1 LSGYETDVT
10 RALTAA
16 IDVLAGGVDD
26 LSRQGD
32 PFGVGESIV
41 RPLRDLMEIRRRIEE
56 GEL

>member
-1 LSGYETDVT
+1 VHTSET
-10 RALTAA
+10 LTAA
-16 IDVLAGGVDD
+16 IDILADEVDR
-26 LSRQGD
+26 LSRLGD